1 LLLITG
7 TALTY
12 TNVAS
17 NRRRRVFL
25 VTGLVLCAVFQLIL
39 AATYTAD
46 PTSPAVL
53 KLIVAM
59 SLLYLLAYN
68 GMISSYAWVSGG
80 ELPSQRMRSYTFGLA
95 AAGGFLGAWLA
106 TFTAPYFINPA
117 SLGWGPKYGWIWVP
131 SCLIAAVFI
140 YFFLPEVHGRTLEE
154 IDEMFRARLPARKFR
169 KHVCTGTAALES
181 KARGEGSDSDKN
193 EGVETIEHVYGQ
205 EKHVAAVVETAI
217 NTA

>member
-1 LLLITG
+1 M
-7 TALTY
+7 
-12 TNVAS
+12 
-17 NRRRRVFL
+17 
-25 VTGLVLCAVFQLIL
+25 
-39 AATYTAD
+39 
-46 PTSPAVL
+46 L

-80 ELPSQRMRSYTFGLA
+80 ELPSQRMRSYSFGLA

-140 YFFLPEVHGRTLEE
+140 FFFLPEVHGRTLEE
-154 IDEMFRARLPARKFR
+154 IDEMFHARLPARKFR
-169 KHVCTGTAALES
+169 KYVCTGAAALES
-181 KARGEGSDSDKN
+181 KAHAEGSDSDEKSGKHG

-205 EKHVAAVVETAI
+205 EKHVAAAVETAI
-217 NTA
+217 NTV